1 MRNTD
6 NTSNIGFI
14 KSRGNVTLVFGI
26 FSIITSFMSLGF
38 FLGIIG
44 LIIGFIELITIKQSG
59 KKKIVAG
66 IICCL
71 LGIIFTVI
79 SSIYYIYMLEKI
91 TEVALVEETNKIIKL
106 FL

>member
-1 MRNTD
+1 MSNAD

-26 FSIITSFMSLGF
+26 FSIITSFVSLGF

-44 LIIGFIELITIKQSG
+44 LIIGFIDLITIKQSG

-79 SSIYYIYMLEKI
+79 FSIYYVYMFAKI
-91 TEVALVEETNKIIKL
+91 TEAALVVKL
-106 FL
+106 LK

>member
-1 MRNTD
+1 M
-6 NTSNIGFI
+6 
-14 KSRGNVTLVFGI
+14 VFGI

-38 FLGIIG
+38 YLGIIG

>member
-1 MRNTD
+1 
-6 NTSNIGFI
+6 
-14 KSRGNVTLVFGI
+14 
-26 FSIITSFMSLGF
+26 MSLGF
-38 FLGIIG
+38 YLGIIG

-66 IICCL
+66 IICGL

-91 TEVALVEETNKIIKL
+91 TEIALVEETNIIIKL

>member
-1 MRNTD
+1 MRNAD
-6 NTSNIGFI
+6 NASNIGFI

-26 FSIITSFMSLGF
+26 FSIITSFVSLGF

-44 LIIGFIELITIKQSG
+44 LIIGFIDLITIKQSG
-59 KKKIVAG
+59 KKKIAAG

-79 SSIYYIYMLEKI
+79 FSISYVYMLK
-91 TEVALVEETNKIIKL
+91 K
-106 FL
+106 

>member
-1 MRNTD
+1 
-6 NTSNIGFI
+6 
-14 KSRGNVTLVFGI
+14 
-26 FSIITSFMSLGF
+26 MSLGF
-38 FLGIIG
+38 YLGIIG

-79 SSIYYIYMLEKI
+79 SSIYYVYMLEKI
-91 TEVALVEETNKIIKL
+91 TEVALVEKLIK
-106 FL
+106 